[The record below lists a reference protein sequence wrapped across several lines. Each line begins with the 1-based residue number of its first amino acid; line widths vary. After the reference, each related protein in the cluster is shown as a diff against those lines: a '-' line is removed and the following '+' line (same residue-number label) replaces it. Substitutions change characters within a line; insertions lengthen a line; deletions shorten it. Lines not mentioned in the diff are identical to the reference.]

1 MYALVGLYLAV
12 PFFQALFTTEDGR
25 KIALYYVVLWL
36 CCAVFYAY
44 AKCYFGISLYPF
56 EQSNLHYFFRF
67 IGLFFTGLLFRCS
80 CVAPLALFWGACL
93 CVGKGLIYRFT
104 KSWSL
109 SLGETQKT
117 LF

>member
-67 IGLFFTGLLFRCS
+67 IGLFFTGLLFRY
-80 CVAPLALFWGACL
+80 VR
-93 CVGKGLIYRFT
+93 V
-104 KSWSL
+104 SL
-109 SLGETQKT
+109 RWRC
-117 LF
+117 F

>member
-44 AKCYFGISLYPF
+44 AKCYFGCWANS
-56 EQSNLHYFFRF
+56 
-67 IGLFFTGLLFRCS
+67 
-80 CVAPLALFWGACL
+80 
-93 CVGKGLIYRFT
+93 
-104 KSWSL
+104 
-109 SLGETQKT
+109 
-117 LF
+117 